1 MLTEAERE
9 TIDLVFRAK
18 RKLGL
23 TPRETEL
30 LFALVR
36 EGKEVVTTD
45 GLGDLLGVGKERRS
59 DLPDPGKRGRGPGS
73 TSRMAVEHDALGEPG
88 RRNRTSLSGICGRNG
103 R

>member
-36 EGKEVVTTD
+36 EGKFEGFHWLVMAF
-45 GLGDLLGVGKERRS
+45 RRS
-59 DLPDPGKRGRGPGS
+59 D
-73 TSRMAVEHDALGEPG
+73 
-88 RRNRTSLSGICGRNG
+88 
-103 R
+103 